1 MYTKAFAILLF
12 SGRIEVNALTAFL
25 EKRKL
30 FSLLPGIQKELALLE
45 ERKKKSG
52 MVTIES
58 PFTPDENA
66 KAHIHKLIG
75 VEAGAEDILVENKA
89 LLSGFRALYKGKS
102 YDASGERIIRELI
115 SK

>member
-12 SGRIEVNALTAFL
+12 TGKTTTSKLISFL

-30 FSLLPGIQKELALLE
+30 LSLLPGIHKELTTLQKERE
-45 ERKKKSG
+45 EKD
-52 MVTIES
+52 MVTIET
-58 PFTPDENA
+58 PFLLEDA
-66 KAHIHKLIG
+66 ALLSIQSI
-75 VEAGAEDILVENKA
+75 VGAEPGTKEKVKENKK
-89 LLSGFRALYKGKS
+89 LLSGFRAIYKGKS